1 MVLRLMEENRPL
13 DEIVF
18 YDTGMEFQAI
28 YTIAEKLKS
37 IAESKGIV
45 FTTLYPPYDVYTRH
59 LKSLLLRGMGGA
71 SIMGT
76 HGAEVVAVGV
86 LPINF
91 ALWTSTLF
99 PRVRG
104 FMLA

>member
-18 YDTGMEFQAI
+18 YDTGMEFQVI

-45 FTTLYPPYDVYTRH
+45 FI
-59 LKSLLLRGMGGA
+59 LL
-71 SIMGT
+71 
-76 HGAEVVAVGV
+76 
-86 LPINF
+86 
-91 ALWTSTLF
+91 
-99 PRVRG
+99 
-104 FMLA
+104 